1 MSEPASIDSL
11 IKSLGAQAAPVR
23 RLLSP
28 GRRAAAWAL
37 VIAAMAAYLLCHY
50 GPGGMMQ
57 RWGQAP
63 DVACSAIAAF
73 VTCIAAGWAA
83 FALAVPGSSRA
94 WMMVPLPS
102 LLVWLGS
109 SGWGCLRYWLT
120 PNNAFLTMPSADC
133 LVFIVA
139 LSVPLSVLLIVLLRR
154 AFPLHPVRAAIMAGL
169 ASASASAGLL
179 EIFHPINASA
189 SDLAMHVLAVLLV
202 IGLNAAM
209 GGRLLQPR

>member
-1 MSEPASIDSL
+1 MSDPASIDSL

-28 GRRAAAWAL
+28 GRRAAGWA
-37 VIAAMAAYLLCHY
+37 VVVAAIAAYLLWRY
-50 GPGGMMQ
+50 GLGGMME
-57 RWGQAP
+57 RWERAP
-63 DVACSAIAAF
+63 DVACSALAAF
-73 VTCIAAGWAA
+73 ATCIAAGWAA

-94 WMMVPLPS
+94 WMLVPLPS

-109 SGWGCLRYWLT
+109 SGWGCMRYWLT
-120 PNNAFLTMPSADC
+120 PDSAPLSVPSADC

-139 LSVPLSVLLIVLLRR
+139 LSVPLSILLIVLLRR
-154 AFPLHPVRAAIMAGL
+154 AFPLHPVRAAAMIGL

-179 EIFHPINASA
+179 GIFHPIDASA
-189 SDLAMHVLAVLLV
+189 SDLAMHVVAVLLV
-202 IGLNAAM
+202 IGVNAAM